1 MTIAQTLIAYSVQ
14 SPSQASNVLR
24 AYQQL
29 LKGVSYGR
37 LTGLYAFATLK
48 GARLLVDVLKKSVSW
63 KKSKKRWIVS
73 IDDGITEPD
82 ALRFLLSFPKSEVRI
97 PYGEQL
103 LTRALTPI
111 FRFHP
116 KTLLLESGTARSLP
130 VGILVGS
137 ANLTSSGLCFG
148 HEHVLSMRL
157 PTSGKLMPCIAD
169 AIVEIE
175 KMMETASVIDNS
187 FIDRYEAIR
196 PRIPA
201 SKELQD
207 EKKSNL
213 IFQDKP
219 VIRPEISAAFATAV
233 HLWIDIK
240 YVVPNRGPGQEG
252 NQIDMQRGSRV
263 FFGFGDG
270 AVPRNTAIGAIPI
283 VFGGNT
289 TIRNLRFGNNFMD
302 KLDLP
307 VPGFDGPPTYA
318 AKTLLF
324 TKAPGNTFRLTLGS
338 KQEVADWKKVS
349 RERGTFYS
357 MRSGRQFG
365 VF

>member
-14 SPSQASNVLR
+14 SPSQASSVLR

-48 GARLLVDVLKKSVSW
+48 GARLLVDVLKESVSW
-63 KKSKKRWIVS
+63 KKAKKRWIVS

-103 LTRALTPI
+103 LNRALTPV

-116 KTLLLESGTARSLP
+116 KTLLLESGTARSIP

-169 AIVEIE
+169 AIVELE
-175 KMMETASVIDNS
+175 KND
-187 FIDRYEAIR
+187 
-196 PRIPA
+196 
-201 SKELQD
+201 
-207 EKKSNL
+207 
-213 IFQDKP
+213 
-219 VIRPEISAAFATAV
+219 
-233 HLWIDIK
+233 
-240 YVVPNRGPGQEG
+240 
-252 NQIDMQRGSRV
+252 
-263 FFGFGDG
+263 GDG
-270 AVPRNTAIGAIPI
+270 QR
-283 VFGGNT
+283 
-289 TIRNLRFGNNFMD
+289 
-302 KLDLP
+302 
-307 VPGFDGPPTYA
+307 Y
-318 AKTLLF
+318 
-324 TKAPGNTFRLTLGS
+324 
-338 KQEVADWKKVS
+338 
-349 RERGTFYS
+349 
-357 MRSGRQFG
+357 
-365 VF
+365 